1 MRPIDESADARTDS
15 ADVALMGG
23 RYRRCRPCL
32 SFPEGKGYLALPF
45 LKPTLALGAALL
57 KPTLALG
64 AALEMTVVANTNAVA
79 ITIVLILI
87 IGASFQWAPSISRAR

>member
-1 MRPIDESADARTDS
+1 MQERNS

-32 SFPEGKGYLALPF
+32 SFPEGKGYLGLPF
-45 LKPTLALGAALL
+45 LKPTLALGAALE

-79 ITIVLILI
+79 VAITIVLII
-87 IGASFQWAPSISRAR
+87 DAAFQWHL